1 MKTVIVRP
9 PAASL
14 ADGLVTHI
22 ERTPVDLELATRQW
36 KAYVSAL
43 TTEGW
48 RVVGA
53 PVANTMAD
61 SVFIED
67 TVVIFGDTAVVTSPG
82 DRSRRGEPAAVEKT
96 ARELGLAIERI
107 ALPGTLDGGD
117 VLKVGTTV
125 FVGRGGRTNADG
137 IRQLR
142 GILTPLGYSVV
153 AVPVSRVLHLKTAV
167 TALPDGTVVGHPSVV
182 DDPSI
187 FGRFL
192 GLPEE
197 GAAVVVLDESS
208 VLMASS
214 VPKSI
219 ALVEDLGYRVV
230 SVDISE
236 FEKLEGCV
244 TCLSVRVR

>member
-14 ADGLVTHI
+14 AEGLVTHI
-22 ERTPVDLELATRQW
+22 ERTPVDVELATKQW
-36 KAYVSAL
+36 KGYVSAL

-48 RVVGA
+48 HVVGA
-53 PVANTMAD
+53 PVANAMAD

-96 ARELGLAIERI
+96 VRELGLTIERI
-107 ALPGTLDGGD
+107 TLPGTLDGGD

-125 FVGRGGRTNADG
+125 FVGRGGRTNAEG

-153 AVPVSRVLHLKTAV
+153 
-167 TALPDGTVVGHPSVV
+167 
-182 DDPSI
+182 
-187 FGRFL
+187 
-192 GLPEE
+192 
-197 GAAVVVLDESS
+197 
-208 VLMASS
+208 
-214 VPKSI
+214 
-219 ALVEDLGYRVV
+219 
-230 SVDISE
+230 
-236 FEKLEGCV
+236 
-244 TCLSVRVR
+244 

>member
-14 ADGLVTHI
+14 AEGLVTHI
-22 ERTPVDLELATRQW
+22 DRTPVDVELATRQW
-36 KAYVSAL
+36 KGYVSAL

-48 RVVGA
+48 RVVGV
-53 PVANTMAD
+53 PLANDMAD

-96 ARELGLAIERI
+96 VRELGLSIDRI

-125 FVGRGGRTNADG
+125 FVGRGGRTNAEG

-208 VLMASS
+208 VLMATS

-230 SVDISE
+230 SVAISE